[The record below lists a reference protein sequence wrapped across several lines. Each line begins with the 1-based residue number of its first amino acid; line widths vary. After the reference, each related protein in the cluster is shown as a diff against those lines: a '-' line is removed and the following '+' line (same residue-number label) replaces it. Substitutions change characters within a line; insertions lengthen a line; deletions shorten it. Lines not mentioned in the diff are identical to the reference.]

1 MIIKLQNYEVY
12 DCSFY
17 DYGYFHKIW
26 STLSSTLVPI
36 RFRNQIYENFKKNQV
51 WNVLWPAPDAEKNQQ
66 SGPEVVIVSILAAIV
81 ILGFI
86 GIGLYILSVRRKDID
101 FCAR

>member
-1 MIIKLQNYEVY
+1 MITL
-12 DCSFY
+12 SFN
-17 DYGYFHKIW
+17 KIC
-26 STLSSTLVPI
+26 STLSSTLVPNSNSE
-36 RFRNQIYENFKKNQV
+36 FRNGKLQKRQV
-51 WNVLWPAPDAEKNQQ
+51 TKSRNVLYPALDSEKNQP